1 MPASGRLDASP
12 LAAAAVAS
20 FLSDQFMVLQEAVFR
35 AEYRRSSLAPAD
47 TNRDMASSN
56 YTARE
61 SVPAM
66 VPRSAV
72 AGSPLHTRV

>member
-12 LAAAAVAS
+12 PAAAAVAS
-20 FLSDQFMVLQEAVFR
+20 FLSDQFMVLQEAVSR
-35 AEYRRSSLAPAD
+35 ADHCRSGLAPAD

-56 YTARE
+56 IGSRE